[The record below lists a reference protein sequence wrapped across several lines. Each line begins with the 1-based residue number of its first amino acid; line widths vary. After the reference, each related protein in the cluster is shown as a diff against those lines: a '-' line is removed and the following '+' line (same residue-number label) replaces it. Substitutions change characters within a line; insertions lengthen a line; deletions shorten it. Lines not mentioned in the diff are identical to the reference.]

1 MNNED
6 LRKVYDE
13 YLANPNANEYYQYYQ
28 FYKAVYAPQL
38 DPRLVVG
45 LVLSA
50 VSVFQYF
57 TRRYMYRTAISS
69 IQRTTKFQ
77 TLVNQRFEEEK
88 AAKSGMVGLLLRI
101 EINEIREKM
110 ILSKSLLKLFAFME
124 VILLQKLRI
133 FWLSKLFYFLTL
145 F

>member
-1 MNNED
+1 MIRILQQSTGTCKARYNFQRIHREINRAYEVLNNED

-28 FYKAVYAPQL
+28 FYKAVYAPKL

-45 LVLSA
+45 LVLSL

-57 TRRYMYRTAISS
+57 TRRYMYQSAISQ

-88 AAKSGMVGLLLRI
+88 AAKSGMVK
-101 EINEIREKM
+101 NK
-110 ILSKSLLKLFAFME
+110 
-124 VILLQKLRI
+124 I
-133 FWLSKLFYFLTL
+133 FCELMKF
-145 F
+145 